1 MIDKLRRTVSVLW
14 RELVKFGIIGVVSF
28 VIDLGGFNW
37 LVSGSLEHKVT
48 TAKIISGGV
57 ATVFSWVGNRF
68 WTFRHR
74 HNRPV
79 HHEAALFFAV
89 NGVALAMS
97 AGWVAFAHYLLN
109 AQGALWLNINAFI
122 GIALG
127 TLFRFWTYR
136 RFVFVNEDLTEPEVA
151 AAAPTRDTP

>member
-1 MIDKLRRTVSVLW
+1 MAVLW
-14 RELVKFGIIGVVSF
+14 RELVKFGIIGAVAF

-37 LVSGSLEHKVT
+37 LVSGPLSHKIT

-74 HNRPV
+74 HSRPV
-79 HHEAALFFAV
+79 HHEAMLFFVV
-89 NGVALAMS
+89 NGIALAIS
-97 AGWVAFAHYLLN
+97 ALWVAFAHYVLG
-109 AQGALWLNINAFI
+109 AQSALWLNIHAFI

-136 RFVFVNEDLTEPEVA
+136 QFVFVHEPIGPDDE
-151 AAAPTRDTP
+151 RID